1 MHHSETS
8 VSHKQARRGPPLPLG
23 DAVDYFSV
31 SAATPP
37 GATHPSGTILRIK
50 LENPHPDAP
59 FRSSQLINGRVL
71 VHSSKALQ
79 IPNLSLRVYFESRTL
94 YWNLEPKRQMDNF
107 DQMVS
112 LMTRSQ
118 LDTEDDLVS
127 VTRHE
132 VHRGIVPPSNVTLSW
147 GARIDM
153 TVTEWSKN
161 PYAPRELCHVE
172 RSPPSTLRDSRF
184 GSVQWVVE
192 AIMDLVPDAKVKQDH
207 DTMLRQPTNGQVVTR
222 IAFPFVPSLEDV
234 SLLRSEP
241 FFGQD
246 PGKDLYGS
254 RRLSEE
260 EAESGKKA
268 VMERIREHGGK
279 WEIYAKGFPT
289 GKSNM
294 WSEVCVPAGATIFTS
309 SRTLPIILF
318 LKHGGAQR
326 SLKSLFGT
334 VKPKPVYLRRAVV
347 ALLRVTSTRGGKEI
361 KPHVNNVT
369 VRQQEFLFDS
379 QSSSSSTPGGLAILH
394 GDAESAKVDLSLDL
408 LPESQSG
415 NRPSI
420 PASLL
425 TPSFRTP
432 NIQHE
437 FLLTVLLSF
446 VGDETERNPVRFT
459 VQILPAA
466 DEDGSQL
473 PRFEEVVGGGV
484 PPPAF
489 SESAGNS

>member
-1 MHHSETS
+1 
-8 VSHKQARRGPPLPLG
+8 
-23 DAVDYFSV
+23 
-31 SAATPP
+31 
-37 GATHPSGTILRIK
+37 
-50 LENPHPDAP
+50 
-59 FRSSQLINGRVL
+59 
-71 VHSSKALQ
+71 
-79 IPNLSLRVYFESRTL
+79 
-94 YWNLEPKRQMDNF
+94 MDNF

-112 LMTRSQ
+112 LMTRDQ

-132 VHRGIVPPSNVTLSW
+132 VHRGIVPPSNFTLSW
-147 GARIDM
+147 GARIDVQPGQELALPFSFIVPKKM

-207 DTMLRQPTNGQVVTR
+207 DTMLRQPTSGQVVTR
-222 IAFPFVPSLEDV
+222 IVFPFVPSLEDV

-294 WSEVCVPAGATIFTS
+294 WSEVSLMSMYADF
-309 SRTLPIILF
+309 LP
-318 LKHGGAQR
+318 
-326 SLKSLFGT
+326 
-334 VKPKPVYLRRAVV
+334 
-347 ALLRVTSTRGGKEI
+347 
-361 KPHVNNVT
+361 
-369 VRQQEFLFDS
+369 
-379 QSSSSSTPGGLAILH
+379 
-394 GDAESAKVDLSLDL
+394 
-408 LPESQSG
+408 
-415 NRPSI
+415 
-420 PASLL
+420 L
-425 TPSFRTP
+425 TTY
-432 NIQHE
+432 
-437 FLLTVLLSF
+437 V
-446 VGDETERNPVRFT
+446 
-459 VQILPAA
+459 
-466 DEDGSQL
+466 
-473 PRFEEVVGGGV
+473 
-484 PPPAF
+484 
-489 SESAGNS
+489 